1 MKEIVYMDAAAS
13 WLKNQSVIE
22 SEVDFLANSYANAGR
37 GVCERAS
44 NVDKMVANVRQS
56 VADFIGAEPKNVVFT
71 SGTTDGLN
79 RIVNIIKNTESFD
92 KKKPIVAVSDLDHH
106 SARMPW
112 QAVAND
118 GLCDLVVCSLDSDFN
133 IDVNNIPKCDVF
145 VITAMSNAKLTVF
158 EIDRGFISLIKQYFK
173 SYEDKNKFFVVE
185 GDVLKT
191 WKKHL
196 ENNSIPQR
204 FFGNLPYNVAAT
216 IIADTIENNVRF
228 EKCVFTIQKEVALR
242 MTAKPGTNDYSSFS
256 ILCQWAYDVKSI
268 IDLNGNNFWPR
279 PNVDSRSVL
288 FTKKENFPACENP
301 ALFMKV
307 MRSLFTSRRKTVRN
321 NLQGY
326 LKNNE
331 LTLRFLEEAKI
342 DPMKR
347 AEVLSLEEMLRLSD
361 VINRGK
367 ND

>member
-1 MKEIVYMDAAAS
+1 MNHPDYNSPSE
-13 WLKNQSVIE
+13 LKNELEKNGFSMQKKFGQNFLINETARKKLIDTLDINENTDVW
-22 SEVDFLANSYANAGR
+22 EVGPGLGAMTNQILER
-37 GVCERAS
+37 G
-44 NVDKMVANVRQS
+44 
-56 VADFIGAEPKNVVFT
+56 
-71 SGTTDGLN
+71 
-79 RIVNIIKNTESFD
+79 
-92 KKKPIVAVSDLDHH
+92 
-106 SARMPW
+106 
-112 QAVAND
+112 
-118 GLCDLVVCSLDSDFN
+118 
-133 IDVNNIPKCDVF
+133 
-145 VITAMSNAKLTVF
+145 AKLTVF

-228 EKCVFTIQKEVALR
+228 EKCVFTVQKEVALR

-256 ILCQWAYDVKSI
+256 VLCQWAYDIKSI